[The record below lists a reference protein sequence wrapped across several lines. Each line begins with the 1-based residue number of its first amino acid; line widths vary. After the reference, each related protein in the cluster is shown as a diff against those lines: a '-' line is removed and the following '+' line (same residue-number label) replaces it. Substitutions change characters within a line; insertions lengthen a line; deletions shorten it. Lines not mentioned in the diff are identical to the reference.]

1 MMWKTNL
8 KPWASILS
16 GLRVDVSKPF
26 LKWAGGKTKL
36 VPFIDKCLPHKRKR
50 LIEPFAGS
58 SALSL
63 ALDFEEYYLND
74 VNYDLIST
82 YQNIKKYGYEFIDY
96 AKSFFIDNNN
106 QESQFYQ
113 LRERFN
119 HTDDDIEKSALF
131 IYLNRH
137 AFNGLCRY
145 NSKGFFNVPFGRY
158 KKPYFPENEM
168 LGFLSKSSRI
178 RLFNQDYQL
187 MFDDLY
193 CDDIIYCDP
202 PYVPLSQTSSFV
214 AYAQNGFDYQEQ
226 INLAQLAESNCHR
239 VQMIIASNH
248 DTKQTRELYKNAD
261 IQSVLVQ
268 RSIAAKGSSRQKIAE
283 LLVIYGGNQ

>member
-1 MMWKTNL
+1 M
-8 KPWASILS
+8 
-16 GLRVDVSKPF
+16 SKPF

-74 VNYDLIST
+74 VNCDLIST

>member
-1 MMWKTNL
+1 M
-8 KPWASILS
+8 SVI
-16 GLRVDVSKPF
+16 DVKPF
-26 LKWAGGKTKL
+26 LKWAGGKSRL
-36 VPFIDKCLPHKRKR
+36 VPLIDGRLPKKRKR

-74 VNYDLIST
+74 INSDLINT
-82 YQNIKKYGYEFIDY
+82 YQIIKEHGHEFIDY
-96 AKSFFIDNNN
+96 AKSFFSDKNN

-113 LRERFN
+113 LREKFN
-119 HTDDDIEKSALF
+119 HTDNNAEKSALF

-178 RLFNQDYQL
+178 WLFNQDYKL
-187 MFDDLY
+187 MFDDLTN
-193 CDDIIYCDP
+193 DDIVYCDP

-226 INLAQLAESNCHR
+226 INLANLAKNNCHR
-239 VQMIIASNH
+239 VQMIVISNH
-248 DTKQTRELYKNAD
+248 DTKETREFYKNAD

-268 RSIAAKGSSRQKIAE
+268 RSISAKGSSRQKIAE
-283 LLVIYGGNQ
+283 LLVIYGDNQ